1 MSPLLQEILRQAE
14 QLAPEKRLELIRQ
27 VAEGLKKSEAIAKPK
42 SRWIDLKGL
51 APHPMMGEDAQ
62 VWVTR
67 TRREGD
73 EHRER
78 VLRGEQCGLSS
89 HSFPLPLRLAIA
101 ISIVLGYS

>member
-1 MSPLLQEILRQAE
+1 
-14 QLAPEKRLELIRQ
+14 
-27 VAEGLKKSEAIAKPK
+27 
-42 SRWIDLKGL
+42 
-51 APHPMMGEDAQ
+51 MMGEDAQ